1 MRPERHT
8 IAEKIKTS
16 ARTDRCF
23 APRVR
28 FFAQW
33 RECHSATLRWTW
45 LGSGTEWGIF
55 LRRAGGASA
64 DYGVMESNGIPPQD
78 DARDRT
84 SAGNRPG
91 QGTLRRSSHDRL
103 LAGVGA
109 GVADYLGTDV
119 TATRVGLAAVAVL
132 GHVAIPAYAA
142 AWALIPEEGKSQ
154 SRAAEFLDSVADR
167 VDSAIGRVRQA

>member
-1 MRPERHT
+1 METNDVP
-8 IAEKIKTS
+8 
-16 ARTDRCF
+16 
-23 APRVR
+23 PR
-28 FFAQW
+28 
-33 RECHSATLRWTW
+33 
-45 LGSGTEWGIF
+45 
-55 LRRAGGASA
+55 
-64 DYGVMESNGIPPQD
+64 D
-78 DARDRT
+78 DARDSSST
-84 SAGNRPG
+84 GNHTG
-91 QGTLRRSSHDRL
+91 QRTLRRSSTDRL
-103 LAGVGA
+103 FAGVGA